1 MKNIMKIKSEKDQ
14 ILERLN
20 QLDKEIDWQKHKEN
34 KVYKKLRE
42 KQDFL
47 FPFWILNNE
56 STLLFIY
63 NRENDILNSLEEYR
77 KMLDSK
83 LTDIKYEKV

>member
-1 MKNIMKIKSEKDQ
+1 MKIKSEKDQ